1 MTRLALVSTFLLC
14 AVIAGAADAGRPGR
28 WDVVASG
35 ASAPAVSQ
43 ELGVARTGD
52 GSLHVAWRE
61 GFEAIRARTITA
73 AGALGP
79 VSTVVSGWSL
89 GADPTLVPAA
99 GVRAFF
105 AGVTPVEGL
114 NTSTALAAS
123 GAWSAPTLVDDRE
136 FARGRT
142 AGAALH
148 ASGAPLLTWYSA
160 GDIVVRSGVSPG
172 APLHT
177 LTAGGSNTR
186 PNVAADAAGN
196 ALVAWCEFTG
206 PTRGVFVRRV
216 AGDGA
221 PSGEAVK
228 LPGSTTTDASGVP
241 QAACVLESTVSR
253 REPIV
258 ARAGGGFFVAG
269 TSGYPSLDRV
279 LVWRLDPSGGVV
291 STAVVAGSTRLSFS
305 EPAIA
310 AAPDGRIWVAWL
322 EPAAAGKRI
331 VARRSNRAGTVFGA
345 PVRAVPTGGMGV
357 GTVNLDAQVD
367 RVDVLAIAQ
376 GITGE
381 RTVQHTQLLP
391 GLTIVRTSLVRRR
404 GSASVTFRVL
414 DAGDPVAGAR
424 VRAAGRSGVTN
435 ARGTVT
441 LTVRRGGTA
450 TATRAG
456 YVAASTRFGC
466 CR

>member
-1 MTRLALVSTFLLC
+1 MTRLALVAAGVFC
-14 AVIAGAADAGRPGR
+14 AVVIGAAEAGRPGR

-35 ASAPAVSQ
+35 ASAPAPSQ
-43 ELGVARTGD
+43 ELGVARTRD

-61 GFEAIRARTITA
+61 GFDAIRARTITA
-73 AGALGP
+73 AGQLGP
-79 VSTVVSGWSL
+79 VSTVVSGWDL
-89 GADPTLVPAA
+89 GADPTLIPAA

-105 AGVTPVEGL
+105 AGVAPVEGL
-114 NTSTALAAS
+114 NTSQAPAAS
-123 GAWSAPTLVDDRE
+123 GAWSPPAPVDDRE

-142 AGAALH
+142 AGVAVLP
-148 ASGAPLLTWYSA
+148 SGVPILTWYSA
-160 GDIVVRSGVSPG
+160 GDIVVRSGLTPG
-172 APLHT
+172 APLYT

-186 PNVAADAAGN
+186 PNVAADGSGN

-206 PTRGVFVRRV
+206 PTRGVFVQRV
-216 AGDGA
+216 DGNGA
-221 PSGEAVK
+221 PAGGAVK
-228 LPGSTTTDASGVP
+228 LPGSTTTDSTGAP

-269 TSGYPSLDRV
+269 TSGYPSLNRV
-279 LVWRLDPSGGVV
+279 LVWRLDTNGALSA
-291 STAVVAGSTRLSFS
+291 TTVVAGSTRLSFA

-322 EPAAAGKRI
+322 EPAGAGKRI

-345 PVRAVPTGGMGV
+345 PVRAVPTGGMSV
-357 GTVNLDAQVD
+357 GTVNLDAQAD

-376 GITGE
+376 STTGE
-381 RTVQHTQLLP
+381 KSVRHTQLLP

-404 GSASVTFRVL
+404 GSAAVTFRVL

-435 ARGTVT
+435 ARGTAT
-441 LTVRRGGTA
+441 LVVRRGGTA

-456 YVAASTRFGC
+456 YVAGSTRFAC

>member
-1 MTRLALVSTFLLC
+1 VTRIVLVSILGLC
-14 AVIAGAADAGRPGR
+14 AVTAGAADAGRPGR
-28 WDVVASG
+28 WDVVVSG
-35 ASAPAVSQ
+35 ANAPAVSQ
-43 ELGVARTGD
+43 ELGVARTAD

-61 GFEAIRARTITA
+61 GFNAVRARTISA
-73 AGALGP
+73 AGALGAA
-79 VSTVVSGWSL
+79 STVVAGWDL
-89 GADPTLVPAA
+89 GADPTLIASA

-114 NTSTALAAS
+114 NTSTAPAAS
-123 GAWSAPTLVDDRE
+123 SAWSAPALVDDRE

-142 AGAALH
+142 AGAAVLP
-148 ASGAPLLTWYSA
+148 SGVPLLTWYSA
-160 GDIVVRSGVSPG
+160 GDIVVRSGVTPG
-172 APLHT
+172 APLYT

-206 PTRGVFVRRV
+206 GTRGVFVQRV
-216 AGDGA
+216 GANGA
-221 PSGEAVK
+221 PAGGAVK
-228 LPGSTTTDASGVP
+228 LPGSTTNDATGIP

-269 TSGYPSLDRV
+269 TSGYPALNRV
-279 LVWRLDPSGGVV
+279 LVWRLDASGAV
-291 STAVVAGSTRLSFS
+291 SGSIVVATSTTSGFS
-305 EPAIA
+305 EPAVA
-310 AAPDGRIWVAWL
+310 AAPDGRVWAAWL
-322 EPAAAGKRI
+322 ESAGGGRRI
-331 VARRSNRAGTVFGA
+331 VARRSNLAGTVFGA
-345 PVRAVPTGGMGV
+345 PVRAMPPGGLV
-357 GTVNLDAQVD
+357 TGTVNLDAQRD

-376 GITGE
+376 STSGE
-381 RTVQHTQLLP
+381 KSVQHTQLLP

-435 ARGTVT
+435 ARGSVT
-441 LTVRRGGTA
+441 LVVRRGGTA

-456 YVAASTRFGC
+456 YVAASTRFAC